1 MKKKISLI
9 FDIFPSEISGG
20 LVNTYERM
28 ISLLSDDYDFEII
41 SLFNSNLDVS
51 WFDSKINVYNIIKRT
66 SFPSLHN
73 LKIAIQEMNVF
84 KGFNE
89 FLNFICYFLY
99 IPILRNR
106 LKRNINQDNITIVVS
121 PSTAIFI
128 PKNIR
133 FILEVHSSYDYF
145 FGSNTS
151 FIGKL
156 QGKLMRKPALILFRT
171 RSDAL
176 KGQSKFNSYYIY
188 NFFDGPALDSI
199 NLSDIK
205 KRGKKIISI
214 GRLAPEKNLLKMLE
228 CAKSLKEKCPDF
240 QLDIY
245 GTGPMEKVLLDK
257 IKTLDLGANVCLKG
271 FCSDKSIYENYSL
284 LWLTSDYEGLALV
297 IIEGKSKAVP
307 TISTN
312 WGNGVFEEI
321 NDNID
326 GFVCQ
331 NVPEIVEKTL
341 LMWKDPTLLYKI
353 SKNALDDFSRFNR
366 EEAYKSWKNILN
378 KYLKNDLTF
387 KL

>member
-171 RSDAL
+171 KSDAL
-176 KGQSKFNSYYIY
+176 KGRSKFNSYYIY

-341 LMWKDPTLLYKI
+341 LMWQDPTLLYKI

-366 EEAYKSWKNILN
+366 EEAYKSWKNILK

>member
-341 LMWKDPTLLYKI
+341 LMWQDPTLLYKI

>member
-1 MKKKISLI
+1 MKKKIIILFDNLI
-9 FDIFPSEISGG
+9 PDVSGG
-20 LVNTYERM
+20 LITTYQRL
-28 ISLLSDDYDFEII
+28 ILLLKNDYNFEII
-41 SLFNSNLDVS
+41 SVFSYRGKKDIFSGEKINSLFN
-51 WFDSKINVYNIIKRT
+51 R
-66 SFPSLHN
+66 
-73 LKIAIQEMNVF
+73 EMNPSITRLKNNI
-84 KGFNE
+84 KGFHFVLAFHHLVG
-89 FLNFICYFLY
+89 FLCYFLY
-99 IPILRNR
+99 IPFARIK
-106 LKRNINQDNITIVVS
+106 LKKIITKEDIVISVS
-121 PSTAIFI
+121 PAAAMFM
-128 PKNIR
+128 PRKYP
-133 FILEVHSSYDYF
+133 FLLEIHSSYDYF
-145 FGSNTS
+145 FGVNTS

-188 NFFDGPALDSI
+188 NFFDGLALDSI

-205 KRGKKIISI
+205 NREKKIISI

-341 LMWKDPTLLYKI
+341 LMWQDPTLLYKI